1 MKETYFLTLRSIA
14 EENKGRIVAYTHFP
28 YIEPFSEALEA
39 LQKQVGGHIES
50 FYIEALEKH
59 HIDMWI
65 DEEGKLKD
73 GLKPTFV
80 IMDRDDNLID
90 FIVGNCVFTRFDD
103 EGNTYGLDRE
113 DIDIVFKWLGSLPVV
128 VFNREK
134 PRLYGFKLTM

>member
-1 MKETYFLTLRSIA
+1 MKETYFLTLRSL
-14 EENKGRIVAYTHFP
+14 EMTNKDRTVAYTHFP
-28 YIEPFSEALEA
+28 YIEPFSEALES

-50 FYIEALEKH
+50 FFIEALEKH

-73 GLKPTFV
+73 GLKPTFA

-90 FIVGNCVFTRFDD
+90 IIVGNCVFTRFDH
-103 EGNTYGLDRE
+103 EGNTYGLNQD
-113 DIDIVFKWLGSLPVV
+113 DIDIVTEWLGSLPVV
-128 VFNREK
+128 VFNREE